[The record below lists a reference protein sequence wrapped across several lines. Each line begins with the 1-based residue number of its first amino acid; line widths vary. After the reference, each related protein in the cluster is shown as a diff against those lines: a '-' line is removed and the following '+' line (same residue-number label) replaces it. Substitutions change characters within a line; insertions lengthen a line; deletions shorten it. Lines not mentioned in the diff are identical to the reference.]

1 MLYKDTM
8 MNGAS
13 PLKFNQGT
21 AASKQNYTFCIKLF
35 RKPTFV
41 TIQYP
46 IAIQNMKIFKG
57 LISFKAH
64 TV

>member
-1 MLYKDTM
+1 MLHKDIM

-21 AASKQNYTFCIKLF
+21 IACKQKQTFCIKLF

-41 TIQYP
+41 TI
-46 IAIQNMKIFKG
+46 
-57 LISFKAH
+57 
-64 TV
+64 